1 MSLQHTIL
9 AALPIGVE
17 VDRPVESPHVEG
29 LGGDELPQPGSGVR
43 DRRRGGRRHGRVR
56 CGGAT
61 GGQSKPK
68 LLIIAWD
75 PL

>member
-1 MSLQHTIL
+1 MCLLQAREAQTGHI
-9 AALPIGVE
+9 
-17 VDRPVESPHVEG
+17 H
-29 LGGDELPQPGSGVR
+29 
-43 DRRRGGRRHGRVR
+43 RHGRVR